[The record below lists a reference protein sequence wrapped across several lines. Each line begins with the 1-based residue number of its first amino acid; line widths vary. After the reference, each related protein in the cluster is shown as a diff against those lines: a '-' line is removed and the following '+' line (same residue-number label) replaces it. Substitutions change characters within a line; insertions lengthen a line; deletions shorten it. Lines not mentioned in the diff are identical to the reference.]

1 MTRAP
6 ETLTRRALNRALLA
20 RQMLLRRTSLDAE
33 QAVEHLLGL
42 QSQIPDNPYVA
53 LWSRLDGFDP
63 HALSALTEQRKLVR
77 IALMRG
83 TLHLVS
89 VRDAV
94 ALRPVMQKVF
104 ERNMTAGSV
113 YGKALTD
120 IDMEALIRAGRQA
133 IEEKPRSNKAL
144 EAILE
149 PMFPDRDGH
158 ALSQAVRAALPL
170 VQVTPRG
177 LWRRGGLAISTTLES
192 WTGVGLAEN
201 DTPDATLLRYLA
213 AFGPA
218 SVADMQAW
226 SGLTR
231 LAGAVA
237 RLRPQLVE
245 FRDEDGHVL
254 YDLPDAPRPDAETAA
269 PPRFLP
275 DYDNA
280 LLGHDDRRRVIDDAH
295 RLHFKKVNGLLPAF
309 LVDGRVAGC
318 WLLDRDKSGARLA
331 ITPLVALQRR
341 EREALAEE
349 AEALL
354 AFHEP
359 DAPARDIHFVDAR

>member
-1 MTRAP
+1 MTAAP
-6 ETLTRRALNRALLA
+6 EILSRRALNRALLA
-20 RQMLLRRTSLDAE
+20 RQMLLKRAALGPED
-33 QAVEHLLGL
+33 AVERLLGL

-53 LWSRLDGFDP
+53 LWSRLQGFDP

-89 VRDAV
+89 VRDAA

-113 YGKALTD
+113 YGKALAGVD
-120 IDMEALIRAGRQA
+120 IDALLREAQKAV
-133 IEEKPRSNKAL
+133 EEKPLSNKDL
-144 EAILE
+144 EAFLS
-149 PMFPDRDGH
+149 PLFPDRDGH
-158 ALSQAVRAALPL
+158 ALSQAVRAVLPL
-170 VQVTPRG
+170 VQITPRG

-192 WTGVGLAEN
+192 WTGIGLAED
-201 DTPDATLLRYLA
+201 DTPDATILRYLA
-213 AFGPA
+213 AFGP
-218 SVADMQAW
+218 SSTADIQAW

-231 LAGAVA
+231 LSGAIA

-245 FRDEDGHVL
+245 FRDEDGRVL
-254 YDLPDAPRPDAETAA
+254 HDLPGAPRPDPETEA

-280 LLGHDDRRRVIDDAH
+280 LLAHEDRRRIIDDGH
-295 RLHFKKVNGLLPAF
+295 RLHFKKANGLLPAF
-309 LVDGRVAGC
+309 LVDGMVAGS
-318 WLLDRDKSGARLA
+318 WRMERGKAGARLA
-331 ITPLVALQRR
+331 ITPLVALRAG
-341 EREALAEE
+341 ERDALVAE

-359 DAPARDIHFVDAR
+359 DAPARDVDFVDAR

>member
-1 MTRAP
+1 MAKAP
-6 ETLTRRALNRALLA
+6 ETLSRRALNRALLA
-20 RQMLLRRTSLDAE
+20 RQMLLGRVPLDPVE
-33 QAVEHLLGL
+33 AVERLLGL

-53 LWSRLDGFDP
+53 LWSRLEGFDP
-63 HALSALTEQRKLVR
+63 EALSNLTEQRKLVR

-89 VRDAV
+89 VRDAA

-113 YGKALTD
+113 YGKALAG
-120 IDMEALIRAGRQA
+120 IDMDALLRTGQA
-133 IEEKPRSNKAL
+133 IVEKKPRTNKELAEFL
-144 EAILE
+144 A
-149 PMFPDRDGH
+149 PHFPDRDGH
-158 ALSQAVRAALPL
+158 ALSQAVRAVLPL
-170 VQVTPRG
+170 IQITPRG

-192 WTGVGLAEN
+192 WTGARLAGD
-201 DTPDATLLRYLA
+201 DTPDETILRYLA

-231 LAGAVA
+231 LSGAVA

-245 FRDEDGHVL
+245 FRDEDGRVL
-254 YDLPDAPRPDAETAA
+254 YDLPDAPRPDAASEA
-269 PPRFLP
+269 PPRLLP
-275 DYDNA
+275 DYDNV
-280 LLGHDDRRRVIDDAH
+280 LLGHDDRRRIIDDGH
-295 RLHFKKVNGLLPAF
+295 RLHFKKANGLLPAF
-309 LVDGRVAGC
+309 LIDGRVAGS
-318 WLLDRDKSGARLA
+318 WRLDRDRRGARLS
-331 ITPLVALQRR
+331 ITPLVALGRR
-341 EREALAEE
+341 ERDALVAE

-359 DAPARDIHFVDAR
+359 DAPARDIVIADAH

>member
-1 MTRAP
+1 MAKAP
-6 ETLTRRALNRALLA
+6 ETLSRRALNRALLA
-20 RQMLLRRTSLDAE
+20 RQMLLGRIPLDPE
-33 QAVEHLLGL
+33 HAVERLLGL

-53 LWSRLDGFDP
+53 LWSRLEGFDP
-63 HALSALTEQRKLVR
+63 HALSDLTERRRLVR

-89 VRDAV
+89 VRDAA

-104 ERNMTAGSV
+104 ARNMTAGSV
-113 YGKALTD
+113 YGKALAGL
-120 IDMEALIRAGRQA
+120 DMEALLRTGQRIV
-133 IEEKPRSNKAL
+133 EEKPRSNKELSEFLA
-144 EAILE
+144 
-149 PMFPDRDGH
+149 PHFPERDGS
-158 ALSQAVRAALPL
+158 ALSQAVRAVLPL
-170 VQVTPRG
+170 VQITPRG

-192 WTGVGLAEN
+192 WTGTRLAED
-201 DTPDATLLRYLA
+201 DTPDAILLRYLA

-231 LAGAVA
+231 LAGAIA

-245 FRDEDGHVL
+245 FHDEDGRVL
-254 YDLPDAPRPDAETAA
+254 YDLPEAPRPDAGSEA

-280 LLGHDDRRRVIDDAH
+280 LLGHDDRRRIVDDGH
-295 RLHFKKVNGLLPAF
+295 RLHFKKANGLLPAF
-309 LVDGRVAGC
+309 LVDGMVAGS
-318 WLLDRDKSGARLA
+318 WRLDRDRTGARLS
-331 ITPLVALQRR
+331 IQPLIALHRR
-341 EREALAEE
+341 DRDALAEE

-359 DAPARDIHFVDAR
+359 DAPAREVEFADAP